1 MPKANRGNGRGFT
14 LLEALVSIVIFGVGL
29 STFFGLFPY
38 SLHEVQHSN
47 IYLQAVSV
55 GQQYMDA
62 IRSSV
67 EQSQPM
73 PAPTTAAI
81 DAGDEV
87 LGAQSSPGV
96 AEHHHGDRDESLGDR
111 AGPVLG
117 VGVGPLPAD
126 LAASGRPDQLA
137 VAGQPGRHR
146 RQSLLGLI
154 LGQPHIQQSPRS
166 LFDHACLRYRLRQAQ
181 ADDGPGEV
189 MRRAAA
195 RT

>member
-1 MPKANRGNGRGFT
+1 MRTTNRGNGRGFT

-55 GQQYMDA
+55 GQEYMDA

-87 LGAQSSPGV
+87 LGQQIAGVAVHNASPGNF
-96 AEHHHGDRDESLGDR
+96 SI
-111 AGPVLG
+111 
-117 VGVGPLPAD
+117 
-126 LAASGRPDQLA
+126 SGSCALVSPFTRLQECTVTVQWLEDGF
-137 VAGQPGRHR
+137 VRTYSV
-146 RQSLLGLI
+146 QSYAT
-154 LGQPHIQQSPRS
+154 QQIS
-166 LFDHACLRYRLRQAQ
+166 
-181 ADDGPGEV
+181 
-189 MRRAAA
+189 
-195 RT
+195 

>member
-14 LLEALVSIVIFGVGL
+14 LLEALVSIVIFGIGL

-81 DAGDEV
+81 DGGDEV
-87 LGAQSSPGV
+87 LGAQTSPGV
-96 AEHHHGDRDESLGDR
+96 AMHNSSPGNFSVTGSCVLVAPFTRLQHCTVTVQWLEDGFTRSYTVESY
-111 AGPVLG
+111 AT
-117 VGVGPLPAD
+117 
-126 LAASGRPDQLA
+126 
-137 VAGQPGRHR
+137 
-146 RQSLLGLI
+146 
-154 LGQPHIQQSPRS
+154 QQIS
-166 LFDHACLRYRLRQAQ
+166 
-181 ADDGPGEV
+181 
-189 MRRAAA
+189 
-195 RT
+195 